1 MYLSLGNYYLIAPI
15 FAIDKVKWWLYIA
28 DMPLKRNMLV
38 YWQLTTFELAA
49 QLPSNPKP
57 SLSTNM
63 DFDMNF
69 LSNEGTN
76 MINQILAMEIPCSM
90 SRMLKHT
97 VKYLAK
103 VQCIY

>member
-1 MYLSLGNYYLIAPI
+1 MYLSIENYCVIAII
-15 FAIDKVKWWLYIA
+15 FAINKVKWWLYIA
-28 DMPLKRNMLV
+28 DMPLKRKLLV
-38 YWQLTTFELAA
+38 YWQLTKSELAA
-49 QLPSNPKP
+49 QLPANPKP

-69 LSNEGTN
+69 LSIGGTN

-97 VKYLAK
+97 V
-103 VQCIY
+103 